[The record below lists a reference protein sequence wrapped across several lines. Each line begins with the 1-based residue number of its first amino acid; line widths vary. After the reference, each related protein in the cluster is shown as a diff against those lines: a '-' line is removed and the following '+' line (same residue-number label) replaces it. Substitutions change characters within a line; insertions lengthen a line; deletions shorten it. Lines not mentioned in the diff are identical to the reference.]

1 MLSWTGHKDEQI
13 RLLATKTSSKLSGMK
28 QNSLRIARI
37 PGEALKSISSLLQN
51 NSSLFLQLMKLGNR
65 TINFII

>member
-1 MLSWTGHKDEQI
+1 MLNWTGHKDEQI

-28 QNSLRIARI
+28 QNSLRIAGI
-37 PGEALKSISSLLQN
+37 PGALKSISSLLQT